1 MSITF
6 SVRRRI
12 SRAEDR
18 SIDGPIDGPRI
29 HTYEKPLSPHL
40 TARSRSNTDSKT
52 PKVAIARFAG
62 LKSLG
67 VAPAASVS
75 FKSRSVALAASASRT
90 ACATATTAGFK
101 VALLGAA
108 GGIGQP
114 LALLLKMNPM
124 IETLAVYDL
133 ADVTP
138 GVAADLSHIN
148 TPCKVTAHKGQDQ
161 LAGALAGADLVVIP
175 AGIPRKPGMT
185 RDDLFN
191 INAGIVKSL
200 IEGVAANCP
209 NAIVNIISNP
219 VNSTVPIAAEVMKK
233 AGCYDPRKIMGVT
246 TLDIV
251 RANTFVAEA
260 GGVAVSDMNVPV
272 IGGHAGTTI
281 LPLLSQ
287 ASPSVAVADP
297 AAMTTRIQNAG
308 TEVVEAKA
316 GAGSATLSMAYAAA
330 RMAESV
336 LLAKTGEK
344 NVVECTYVES
354 SIVEGLPFF
363 SSKVVLGPEGVAE
376 FLPLGEL
383 NDLEK
388 AGMEE
393 MRELL
398 TKNIEAGIAFVAD
411 NA

>member
-62 LKSLG
+62 LKSVG

-148 TPCKVTAHKGQDQ
+148 TPCKVTAHKG
-161 LAGALAGADLVVIP
+161 
-175 AGIPRKPGMT
+175 
-185 RDDLFN
+185 
-191 INAGIVKSL
+191 
-200 IEGVAANCP
+200 
-209 NAIVNIISNP
+209 
-219 VNSTVPIAAEVMKK
+219 
-233 AGCYDPRKIMGVT
+233 
-246 TLDIV
+246 
-251 RANTFVAEA
+251 
-260 GGVAVSDMNVPV
+260 
-272 IGGHAGTTI
+272 
-281 LPLLSQ
+281 
-287 ASPSVAVADP
+287 
-297 AAMTTRIQNAG
+297 
-308 TEVVEAKA
+308 
-316 GAGSATLSMAYAAA
+316 
-330 RMAESV
+330 
-336 LLAKTGEK
+336 
-344 NVVECTYVES
+344 
-354 SIVEGLPFF
+354 
-363 SSKVVLGPEGVAE
+363 
-376 FLPLGEL
+376 
-383 NDLEK
+383 
-388 AGMEE
+388 
-393 MRELL
+393 
-398 TKNIEAGIAFVAD
+398 
-411 NA
+411 